1 MMRVTKKIKAE
12 QLRRL
17 SEVYKNDG
25 TMLHFSSPFTLLV
38 AVVLSAQC
46 TDKRV
51 NIITQRIFPR
61 LDTPAKMAELTQA
74 ELEMEIHD
82 CGLYKAKAKNLLGMC
97 HMLME
102 NYHGEVPEDFDE
114 LVKLP
119 GVGRKTANVVRSV
132 AFGYPAI
139 AVDTHVFRVS
149 NRLKLSIGKTPDEV
163 EEGLKKAIPMKDW
176 SAAHHWL
183 IWHGRRVCH
192 ARRPD
197 CETCFLQN
205 VCPSC
210 TVDVEP
216 WKGPEVEEK

>member
-1 MMRVTKKIKAE
+1 MRVTKKVKAE

-25 TMLHFSSPFTLLV
+25 TMLHFTSPFTLLV
-38 AVVLSAQC
+38 AVILSAQC

-51 NIITQRIFPR
+51 NVITNRIFPR
-61 LDTPAKMAELTQA
+61 LDTPAKMVSLTQSR
-74 ELEMEIHD
+74 LETEIHD

-97 HMLME
+97 RMLLSD
-102 NYHGEVPEDFDE
+102 YHGEVPEDFDE

-139 AVDTHVFRVS
+139 AVDTHVFRVA
-149 NRLKLSIGKTPDEV
+149 NRLKLAAGTTPLEV
-163 EEGLKKAIPMKDW
+163 EKGLQKAIPKEDW

-192 ARRPD
+192 ARKPD

-210 TVDVEP
+210 TVKVTP
-216 WKGPEVEEK
+216 WKPEE

>member
-1 MMRVTKKIKAE
+1 MRVTKKVKAE

-25 TMLHFSSPFTLLV
+25 TMLHFTSPFTLLV
-38 AVVLSAQC
+38 AVILSAQC

-51 NIITQRIFPR
+51 NVITNRIFPR
-61 LDTPAKMAELTQA
+61 LDTPAKMVSLTQSQ
-74 ELEMEIHD
+74 LETEIHD

-97 HMLME
+97 RMLLSD
-102 NYHGEVPEDFDE
+102 YHGEVPEDFDE

-139 AVDTHVFRVS
+139 AVDTHVFRVA
-149 NRLKLSIGKTPDEV
+149 NRLKLAAGTTSLEV
-163 EEGLKKAIPMKDW
+163 EKGLQKAIPKEDW

-192 ARRPD
+192 ARKPD

-210 TVDVEP
+210 TVKVTP
-216 WKGPEVEEK
+216 WKPE

>member
-1 MMRVTKKIKAE
+1 MRVTKKVKAE

-25 TMLHFSSPFTLLV
+25 TMLHFTSPFTLLV
-38 AVVLSAQC
+38 AVILSAQC

-51 NIITQRIFPR
+51 NVITNRIFPR
-61 LDTPAKMAELTQA
+61 LDTPAKMVSLTQSQ
-74 ELEMEIHD
+74 LGTEIHD

-97 HMLME
+97 RMLLSD
-102 NYHGEVPEDFDE
+102 YHGEVPEDFDE

-139 AVDTHVFRVS
+139 AVDTHVFRVA
-149 NRLKLSIGKTPDEV
+149 NRLKLAAGTTPLEV
-163 EEGLKKAIPMKDW
+163 EKGLQKAIPKEDW

-192 ARRPD
+192 ARKPD

-210 TVDVEP
+210 TVKVTP
-216 WKGPEVEEK
+216 WKPEE

>member
-1 MMRVTKKIKAE
+1 MRVTKKVKAE

-25 TMLHFSSPFTLLV
+25 TMLHFTSPFTLLV
-38 AVVLSAQC
+38 AVILSAQC

-51 NIITQRIFPR
+51 NVITNRIFPR
-61 LDTPAKMAELTQA
+61 LDTPAKMVSLTQSQ
-74 ELEMEIHD
+74 LETEIHD

-97 HMLME
+97 RMLLS

-139 AVDTHVFRVS
+139 AVDTHVFRVA
-149 NRLKLSIGKTPDEV
+149 NRLKLAAGTTPLEV
-163 EEGLKKAIPMKDW
+163 EKGLQKAIPKEDW

-192 ARRPD
+192 ARKPD

-210 TVDVEP
+210 TVKVTP
-216 WKGPEVEEK
+216 WKPE